1 MKTLQDVATEE
12 EIDYLISNQL
22 ITEEHKTIPAEIREI
37 SGKETEIEFKDGLL
51 VTIYDAVEP
60 TAKWL

>member
-22 ITEEHKTIPAEIREI
+22 IAEEHKTIPAEIREI

>member
-37 SGKETEIEFKDGLL
+37 SGKATEIEFKDGLL

-60 TAKWL
+60 TAEWL